1 MVKKTNMVSYPSVV
15 HSLVGKTNNN
25 QANNEQT
32 KRLLLCDKCD
42 EENQRDTLVE
52 KNREGGQ
59 KVFSE
64 EAHLKAQT

>member
-1 MVKKTNMVSYPSVV
+1 MVKKTSMVSCP
-15 HSLVGKTNNN
+15 NNN

-32 KRLLLCDKCD
+32 KRLSLCDKCD

-52 KNREGGQ
+52 KNREGVQ

-64 EAHLKAQT
+64 EAI